1 MHTQSRRHRRG
12 SKLSFALPLGML
24 CVGLCGA
31 SLAWACAP
39 YEYGWDAPKAP
50 PSETP
55 SSSQGGSTQSPA
67 SAGGSGPQATQPPP
81 SSGGPGSG
89 PVSSPNSAPVNSPNG
104 TALRSPGRVQAQS
117 PAGRQA
123 PAQSPAGRQA
133 PAQSPAG
140 RQAPAQ
146 SPAGRQAP
154 AQSPNGSVGQA
165 RTGAGSATPQ
175 SASPADSGRAAR
187 TGGKRHAS
195 AGGSG
200 RSPAV
205 QSAIDDSWSAYKAD
219 PAASLFTP
227 SWGETADTG
236 PGTGF
241 GVGLALFGL
250 GAAALL
256 GGAASAV
263 ARRRRSPAAS
273 TDRR

>member
-1 MHTQSRRHRRG
+1 MHTQSRCHRRG
-12 SKLSFALPLGML
+12 SKLSFALLLGML
-24 CVGLCGA
+24 GVGLCGA

-39 YEYGWDAPKAP
+39 YNYGWDAPQAP
-50 PSETP
+50 ASETP

-67 SAGGSGPQATQPPP
+67 SPGGSQATQPSP
-81 SSGGPGSG
+81 SSVGPGSG
-89 PVSSPNSAPVNSPNG
+89 PVSSPNSAPVKSPNG
-104 TALRSPGRVQAQS
+104 AALRSPGRVRAQS
-117 PAGRQA
+117 PAA
-123 PAQSPAGRQA
+123 
-133 PAQSPAG
+133 

-175 SASPADSGRAAR
+175 SPSSADSGRAAR

-200 RSPAV
+200 RSPAL
-205 QSAIDDSWSAYKAD
+205 QSARGDLWSAYKAG
-219 PAASLFTP
+219 PAASLTL
-227 SWGETADTG
+227 SRGETADAG

-256 GGAASAV
+256 GGAALAV
-263 ARRRRSPAAS
+263 PRRRRSPAAS

>member
-1 MHTQSRRHRRG
+1 MGSTICAHLYRRIHNNKGETMHTQSRRHRRG
-12 SKLSFALPLGML
+12 SKLSFALLLGML
-24 CVGLCGA
+24 GVGLCGA

-39 YEYGWDAPKAP
+39 SNYGWDAPQAP

-55 SSSQGGSTQSPA
+55 SSSQGGSTESPA
-67 SAGGSGPQATQPPP
+67 SPSGSGPQATQPPP

-117 PAGRQA
+117 PNGSA
-123 PAQSPAGRQA
+123 PQVNRTSPSTG
-133 PAQSPAG
+133 
-140 RQAPAQ
+140 
-146 SPAGRQAP
+146 
-154 AQSPNGSVGQA
+154 NGSVGQA

-187 TGGKRHAS
+187 TGGKRNAS

-205 QSAIDDSWSAYKAD
+205 QSATGDLWSGYKAD
-219 PAASLFTP
+219 PAASLTP
-227 SWGETADTG
+227 SGGETAPADAG
-236 PGTGF
+236 PGTAF

-250 GAAALL
+250 GAALL
-256 GGAASAV
+256 GGAALAV
-263 ARRRRSPAAS
+263 GRRRRSPAAS

>member
-12 SKLSFALPLGML
+12 SKLSFALLLGML
-24 CVGLCGA
+24 GVGLCGA

-39 YEYGWDAPKAP
+39 SNYGWDAPKAP

-67 SAGGSGPQATQPPP
+67 SPGGSGPQATQPPA
-81 SSGGPGSG
+81 SSGGRGSG
-89 PVSSPNSAPVNSPNG
+89 PVSSPNSAPVKSPNG
-104 TALRSPGRVQAQS
+104 AALRSPGRVQAQS
-117 PAGRQA
+117 PAGRQS
-123 PAQSPAGRQA
+123 PAQSPNGSA
-133 PAQSPAG
+133 PQVNSTSPSTG
-140 RQAPAQ
+140 
-146 SPAGRQAP
+146 
-154 AQSPNGSVGQA
+154 NGSVGQA

-187 TGGKRHAS
+187 RGGKRHGS

-205 QSAIDDSWSAYKAD
+205 QSATGDLWSAYKAD
-219 PAASLFTP
+219 PAASLTP
-227 SWGETADTG
+227 SGGETAPADAG
-236 PGTGF
+236 PGTAF

-250 GAAALL
+250 GAALL
-256 GGAASAV
+256 GGAALAV
-263 ARRRRSPAAS
+263 GRRRRSPAAS